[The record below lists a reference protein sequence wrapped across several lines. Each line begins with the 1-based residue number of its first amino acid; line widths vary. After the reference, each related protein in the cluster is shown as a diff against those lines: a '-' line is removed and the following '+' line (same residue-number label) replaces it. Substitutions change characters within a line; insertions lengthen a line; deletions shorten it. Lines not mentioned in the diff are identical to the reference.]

1 MQDVEHGYGKTP
13 EGAGHEHSD
22 IDPSYGYK
30 FALWLSVAMV
40 ISAGIVY
47 GTFQLFEGQMK
58 ARDAARQQFPLAAGR
73 VQEPPAPR
81 LQTQPF
87 KDVHLLRLSEL
98 ETLRTYAW
106 VDQENGI
113 VRLPIREAMRQ
124 TVERGLPTRD
134 EATYDGFNTVAQDS
148 SSGRTRATR

>member
-1 MQDVEHGYGKTP
+1 MQDVEHGYGTTP
-13 EGAGHEHSD
+13 PGAQHEHSD

-47 GTFQLFEGQMK
+47 GTFQIFEGQMQ
-58 ARDAARQQFPLAAGR
+58 ARDAAAQRFPLAAGR

-87 KDVHLLRLSEL
+87 KDVYLLRQSEAL
-98 ETLRTYAW
+98 TLGSYAW
-106 VDQENGI
+106 VDRDNGV
-113 VRLPIREAMRQ
+113 VRVPIQEAMRL
-124 TVERGLPTRD
+124 TIERGLPTRP
-134 EATYDGFNTVAQDS
+134 EGAHDGFTTVVQDS
-148 SSGRTRATR
+148 SSGRTTARR